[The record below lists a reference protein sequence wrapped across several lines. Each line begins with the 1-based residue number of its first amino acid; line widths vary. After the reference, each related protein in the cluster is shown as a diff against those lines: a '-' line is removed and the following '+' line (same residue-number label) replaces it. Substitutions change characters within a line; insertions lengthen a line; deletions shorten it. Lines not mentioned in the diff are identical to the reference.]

1 MNVKKI
7 WAVSWSP
14 TGTTEKIVIG
24 LTEKLA
30 KELDCPWEAK
40 PFTLPQQRETMLT
53 FAPDD
58 LAVFGVPVYAGR
70 VPNIIL
76 PYLKEKLRG
85 CGALAVPVAV
95 YGNRDFDDGL
105 IELRDLLEETGFHTI
120 AGGAFIGE
128 HSFSRILGAGRPDE
142 RDKAVVSSFADR
154 IADKVRFLT
163 EAPETPITVK
173 GETPVRPYYV
183 PRDTA
188 GNRVDFR
195 KIKPKTAET
204 CTDCGLCARV
214 CPMGSISPED
224 VRELTGICIKCGAC
238 VKLCPVGAKYFDD
251 PAYLYHKRELEE
263 GFSRRAEPALFL

>member
-7 WAVSWSP
+7 RAVYWSP
-14 TGTTEKIVIG
+14 TGTTEKIVTG
-24 LTEKLA
+24 LA
-30 KELDCPWEAK
+30 KRLAEELGCPWEAE
-40 PFTLPQQRETMLT
+40 PFTLPQQREMERT
-53 FAPDD
+53 FTGED

-70 VPNIIL
+70 IPNIIL

-85 CGALAVPVAV
+85 GGALAVPVAV

-105 IELRDLLEETGFHTI
+105 IELLGVLEENGFHAV

-128 HSFSRILGAGRPDE
+128 HSFSRTLGAGRPDE
-142 RDKAVVSSFADR
+142 QDMAVVSLFASQVAEK
-154 IADKVRFLT
+154 IKALDK
-163 EAPETPITVK
+163 APETPVSVR

-183 PRDTA
+183 PRDTE

-195 KIKPKTAET
+195 KIKPKTSEA

-214 CPMGSISPED
+214 CPMGSIDPGD
-224 VRELTGICIKCGAC
+224 ARILTGICIKCGAC

-251 PAYLYHKRELEE
+251 PAYLYHKQELEE
-263 GFSRRAEPALFL
+263 AYTRRAEPALFL